1 MTPERWRRI
10 DELFRTIADRPLAE
24 REALLTRV
32 CGGDDELRR
41 EVLELLAHDPPD
53 SFLHDPIKHATV
65 AVAHEPK
72 DDLLNTRIGPY
83 RLTRLIGHGG
93 MGAVYEAVRDDDQF
107 QHQVALKL
115 IKRGMDSDFVRDRF
129 LRERQILASL
139 DHPHIARLFDG
150 GTTRD
155 GLPYFVME
163 FVNGIS
169 ITDYCRQQEQSLND
183 KLKLFRKVCSAVQH
197 AHQKLV
203 IHRDLKPSN
212 ILVTADGTPKLL
224 DFGIAKL
231 LSPDLSEAFTR
242 TETALRLMT
251 PDYASPEQVRGHTIT
266 TATDVYSLG
275 VVLYE
280 LLAEQRPY
288 QFETYAPQEIERAIC
303 DTEAPR
309 PSDLARQHSDART
322 KLAKQLTGDLDT
334 IVLMALRKE
343 PERRYQSVEQFSE
356 DIRRYLSGLPITAR
370 PDTFRYRAGKFVR
383 RHKAAVG
390 ALALLGLLTIALA
403 ILTVR
408 LTRERN
414 LAERRFAQVRTL
426 SNTFLFGVYDKIQN
440 VPGTTEARALVAQ
453 TARDYLDTL
462 SAEAANDSQLEW
474 ELAMAYQKMGDV
486 QGDPWAPNLG
496 LHQEAIQ
503 SYQKSLALALRLRRE
518 DGNDP
523 KMSRLLVQNYFKLGM
538 LQTRSSALMA
548 SPESLL
554 QTIAEAEKLVQ
565 QTREHDDLALLQNCY
580 IFLGDTYLD
589 TGDPVNALKS
599 YGREME
605 LAERR
610 VADFGGDLSQFSL
623 AASHSRVAEALV
635 SRGEINSALDHF
647 RQTLALLDQLF
658 PNHQQ
663 DTRYPRARMDALTEL
678 GNLYANPRYPNLGDS
693 RTGLQYYRAALA
705 MAEQAVGRDPE
716 NALAKRD
723 LATGHLLV
731 AEIMVGQKPAQASQ
745 ATAHFQQALA
755 ILRSLKERDHK
766 DAQVLRRE
774 ASSLKGL
781 AEAQNL
787 LGDHTSALQNLRL
800 ALPISQELLQRDTS
814 NARNLAILHLVLLK
828 LAEVEMQTG
837 DHNAALAHYREAL
850 ALSQT
855 PSAEQSYDLYTC
867 WRLANSYAGLSRY
880 YAMRAMAAP
889 ISERPNLWQ
898 EALRYAQQSFT
909 LWDTWSQQAPPTSFN
924 QQQREQAAQR
934 VANCKTALA
943 KLAGAVAHK

>member
-10 DELFRTIADRPLAE
+10 DELFRTVADRPLAE

-41 EVLELLAHDPPD
+41 EVLELLACDPPD

-169 ITDYCRQQEQSLND
+169 ITDYCRQQELSLND

-212 ILVTADGTPKLL
+212 ILVTEDGTPKLL

-251 PDYASPEQVRGHTIT
+251 PDYASPEQVRGKTIT

-309 PSDLARQHSDART
+309 PSDLARHHTDART

-370 PDTFRYRAGKFVR
+370 PDTFGYRAGKFVR

-390 ALALLGLLTIALA
+390 ALALLGLLTVALA

-426 SNTFLFGVYDKIQN
+426 SNTFLFGVHDKIQN
-440 VPGTTEARALVAQ
+440 VPGTIEARALVAQ
-453 TARDYLDTL
+453 TAVSYLDNL
-462 SAEAANDSQLEW
+462 SKEASNDPQLQW
-474 ELAMAYQKMGDV
+474 ELAVAYQKAGDV
-486 QGDPWAPNLG
+486 QGDPWAPNIG
-496 LHQEAIQ
+496 ESQAAMQ
-503 SYQKSLALALRLRRE
+503 SYQKSLALAQQLTQR
-518 DGNDP
+518 GANDL
-523 KMSRLLVQNYFKLGM
+523 KMARLLAHGYYKLGA
-538 LQTRSSALMA
+538 LQALSGSKATARETLSLAVTSAETLEA
-548 SPESLL
+548 
-554 QTIAEAEKLVQ
+554 QT
-565 QTREHDDLALLQNCY
+565 HDQNDLELLQNCLKR
-580 IFLGDTYLD
+580 LGDIHLD
-589 TGDPVNALKS
+589 MGDPASALAN
-599 YGREME
+599 YRREMN
-605 LAERR
+605 LTERR
-610 VADFGGDLSQFSL
+610 NAEFPGDRALLSL
-623 AASHSRVAEALV
+623 AMSHTRLPEALV
-635 SRGEINSALDHF
+635 SLGEITEAMNHYHKA
-647 RQTLALLDQLF
+647 LALHDELF
-658 PNHQQ
+658 ARHSTDPVYL
-663 DTRYPRARMDALTEL
+663 RPRMITLIWL
-678 GNLYANPRYPNLGDS
+678 GNISGNPRFFNLGDA
-693 RTGLQYYRAALA
+693 RTALRHYHAALA
-705 MAEQAVGRDPE
+705 LAEQLASFDLKNARAQQDLAEGYRLEAEVLVLDRAAQAIEHYRKALGIVRGLLASDSE
-716 NALAKRD
+716 NAQL
-723 LATGHLLV
+723 
-731 AEIMVGQKPAQASQ
+731 
-745 ATAHFQQALA
+745 
-755 ILRSLKERDHK
+755 
-766 DAQVLRRE
+766 LRRE
-774 ASSLKGL
+774 AGFLKGL
-781 AEAQNL
+781 ADASKRVGDRPGAQQSLLQARTIWQNL
-787 LGDHTSALQNLRL
+787 LARDPTDQYTRADLHSTLL
-800 ALPISQELLQRDTS
+800 ALADLTLESGNHTE
-814 NARNLAILHLVLLK
+814 
-828 LAEVEMQTG
+828 
-837 DHNAALAHYREAL
+837 ALAQYREAL
-850 ALSQT
+850 SLAEA
-855 PSAEQSYDLYTC
+855 PPVEQSADLYVR
-867 WRLANSYAGLSRY
+867 WRLADSFAGLSRY
-880 YAMRAMAAP
+880 FVARADVSQVNERFEHWREARQYAEQ
-889 ISERPNLWQ
+889 SLHLW
-898 EALRYAQQSFT
+898 ET
-909 LWDTWSQQAPPTSFN
+909 LNSTAGLSSFN
-924 QQQREQAAQR
+924 RRERDQIARTITRCDA
-934 VANCKTALA
+934 ALA
-943 KLAGAVAHK
+943 KLNAPNNRQ